1 MFDSSMYY
9 ISTYIR
15 TTHRKRKH
23 GEKRSYMKRIEIV
36 FCNSRKAIVLDDVKE
51 IYSLEGGV
59 LKVKRVI
66 NGYDEIC
73 LYDHVGLYNEEV

>member
-1 MFDSSMYY
+1 
-9 ISTYIR
+9 
-15 TTHRKRKH
+15 
-23 GEKRSYMKRIEIV
+23 MKRIEIV